1 MKQGAIKRAG
11 YNPVKATGLLSLTKE
26 EREKLTRVNQTD
38 LNISVCLNC
47 KESKCLGSRL
57 CYVKHGGK

>member
-11 YNPVKATGLLSLTKE
+11 YNPVKATGLSSHTKDYV
-26 EREKLTRVNQTD
+26 EKLKRVNQTD
-38 LNISVCLNC
+38 RDPKICLNC
-47 KESKCLGSRL
+47 KEPKCLGSRI